1 MMETLAA
8 RWDRNDLPMPRPRIA
23 IESLAGRW
31 FKTNPKTQWIDSLHV
46 ETNGDRLF
54 VEIFGGTPPSPQKWG
69 RAEASI
75 LFAGK
80 IDDPAAPSGAF
91 IAHYT
96 FDALTVEVEANLN
109 LGLLVVATYVTL
121 TDEGADEGAG
131 GRGQGAGERGAGERG
146 AGERGAGLP
155 PAPSA
160 LPPGSSDRFTREF
173 FFRGGA
179 A

>member
-31 FKTNPKTQWIDSLHV
+31 FKTNPKTQWIDSLLV
-46 ETNGDRLF
+46 ETGGDRLF
-54 VEIFGGTPPSPQKWG
+54 VEIFGGTPPSPPKWG

-80 IDDPAAPSGAF
+80 IDDPAAPAGAF

-96 FDALTVEVEANLN
+96 FDDMTVEVEANLN

-121 TDEGADEGAG
+121 TDEGAG
-131 GRGQGAGERGAGERG
+131 GRAQGAGERGAGERG
-146 AGERGAGLP
+146 AGERGASLP
-155 PAPSA
+155 PALRD

-173 FFRGGA
+173 FYRGGA